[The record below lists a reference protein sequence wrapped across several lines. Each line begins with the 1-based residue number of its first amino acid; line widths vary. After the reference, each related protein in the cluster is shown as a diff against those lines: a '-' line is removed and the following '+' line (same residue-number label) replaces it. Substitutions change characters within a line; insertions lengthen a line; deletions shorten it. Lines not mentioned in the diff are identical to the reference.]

1 MFAVDITFDNPA
13 WLWLALLGLPMA
25 VLAIRDFRAA
35 MSSYRAWS
43 AAIARAVLI
52 ALIATILAGASSVR
66 ETRRLAVV
74 AVVDISD
81 SMRLLA
87 DQYSDFGRDAEGNP
101 RSYRDAV
108 LEFLARSGEGRT
120 PEDLL
125 GIVVYAGSTMAV
137 TIPSASGSS
146 DYEIEY
152 SLVDGSN
159 LDTALRFA
167 QRMFPPDA
175 AKRIVL
181 ISDGV
186 ETGGDALTTA
196 NELASS
202 PTPIRV
208 DVAPVTYSVRSEV
221 MVEAIDAPPRA
232 AAGATIPVRVVLSA
246 TQPTTGSVNLRYNG
260 ELLDLA
266 PGQQTNARRVSLEA
280 GRNIIILQ
288 APLDQTDVLHRLEVA
303 FTPDDE
309 AQDRIIQNNRAE
321 AVVTTNNR
329 GTVLIVDGRIDRDA
343 VPNPLEKTFEDA
355 EIPYR
360 SVSTR
365 ELGRSLDE
373 LNAFDL
379 IILQDVGAG
388 DIPRRTHGLL
398 ADYVNLM
405 GGGLVM
411 VGGYNSFGAGGW
423 KGSALEA
430 VLPVELDLPDE
441 VVTAQAAV
449 CFIID
454 SSGSMGAP
462 VNMGTRTQQEIA
474 NEGAAYAILSLDETD
489 LVEVIEFNQS
499 ARVVVPMGRN
509 SDPQRSAARVRAIS
523 HGGGTELLPAMRI
536 GSRSLLDAEAAVK
549 HMIILSDGQ
558 SSSSTEDMVAIA
570 SNLRDAGVTVSTI
583 AVGDG
588 ADINTLAN
596 IAIAGNGTFH
606 EVTDPN
612 LVQGIF
618 LKEVQ
623 VVRRPLVRE
632 GPFTPIVTNG
642 GSALINGV
650 VGWGPVLAG
659 NQTIPRLNGL
669 VLTQPKADP
678 QITNALASEDGYP
691 LLSHWFIGR
700 GQVAAFTSDATN
712 WARNWRDWP
721 GYDGMWTQI
730 ARAVARPAQ
739 DENLEVRAEVV
750 GDELQI
756 KVDAFDEDGRP
767 RDGLFIEGTVDRPDG
782 TRGTVSLQQVGPGQY
797 TATAPAPA
805 QGSYV
810 VSLFPRRGSDERVA
824 GVTVSAVRTLSPEFQ
839 SLRSNSTLLRQIAS
853 VTGGRELDLLRP
865 DEAELFDRSTV
876 PVITAATPLWRT
888 LLAWCLVVFLFDVGT
903 RRIAWDR
910 LLSRELALE
919 LKRHTA
925 QAVTQRSEQAAA
937 TLTGLKGRA
946 EKSRTRQSVAPG
958 GPAQASVGK
967 PQVAQATEE
976 SPKVVSSA
984 SEAMRRAKE
993 KTTRPQPEAPGKP
1006 SVSRSTPEPDPAKPE
1021 KPAPASSKKAEDAEA
1036 PASTT
1041 EGLMAAKRRAQRR
1054 TGGG

>member
-1 MFAVDITFDNPA
+1 MDITFDNPA

-25 VLAIRDFRAA
+25 FLAIRDFRAA

-66 ETRRLAVV
+66 ETSRLAVV

-87 DQYSDFGRDAEGNP
+87 DQYSDFGTDRNGDP

-108 LEFLARSGEGRT
+108 LDFLVQNAEGRT

-125 GIVVYAGSTMAV
+125 GVVVYAGSTMAV

-152 SLVDGSN
+152 TLTDGSN
-159 LDTALRFA
+159 IETALRFA
-167 QRMFPPDA
+167 QRLFPPDA
-175 AKRIVL
+175 ARRIVL

-186 ETGGDALTTA
+186 ETGGDALTA
-196 NELASS
+196 ASELASS
-202 PTPIRV
+202 PTPIRI
-208 DVAPVTYSVRSEV
+208 DVAPVTYRARSEV

-232 AAGATIPVRVVLSA
+232 AAGATVPVRVVLSA
-246 TQPTTGSVNLRYNG
+246 TQPTTGTINLRYNG
-260 ELLDLA
+260 DLLDLA
-266 PGQQTNARRVSLEA
+266 PGQQTNAKRVSLNE

-288 APLDQTDVLHRLEVA
+288 APLSQTDVLHRLEVS
-303 FTPDDE
+303 FTPDEE
-309 AQDRIIQNNRAE
+309 ARDRILQNNRAE
-321 AVVTTNNR
+321 TVVATNNR
-329 GTVLIVDGRIDRDA
+329 GTVLIVDGRADRDSSS
-343 VPNPLEKTFEDA
+343 NPLESTLQDA
-355 EIPYR
+355 EIPVR
-360 SVSTR
+360 TVSAR
-365 ELGRSLDE
+365 DLGRSLDE
-373 LNAFDL
+373 LNAYDL

-423 KGSALEA
+423 KGSDLEA

-441 VVTAQAAV
+441 IVTAQAAV

-454 SSGSMGAP
+454 SSGSMNAP
-462 VNMGTRTQQEIA
+462 VNMGTRSQQEIA

-489 LVEVIEFNQS
+489 LVEVIEFDS
-499 ARVVVPMGRN
+499 SPRVVIPMQQNRE
-509 SDPQRSAARVRAIS
+509 PQKSAARVRAIS
-523 HGGGTELLPAMRI
+523 PGGGTNLLPAMRI
-536 GSRSLLDAEAAVK
+536 GAKSLLEAQAAVK

-558 SSSSTEDMVAIA
+558 SNSSTQDMITIA
-570 SNLRDAGVTVSTI
+570 GNLRDAGVTVSTI

-588 ADINTLAN
+588 ADIHTLGN

-612 LVQGIF
+612 LIQGIF

-642 GSALINGV
+642 GSSLINGV
-650 VGWGPVLAG
+650 VGWGPVLTG
-659 NQTIPRLNGL
+659 NQTPPSLYGL

-678 QITNALASEDGYP
+678 KITNALASEDGYP

-712 WARNWRDWP
+712 WARDWRDWP
-721 GYDGMWTQI
+721 GFDGLWTQI
-730 ARAVARPAQ
+730 ARTVARPAQ
-739 DENLEVRAEVV
+739 DENIEVRAEVV

-756 KVDAFDEDGRP
+756 KVDAFDENGRP
-767 RDGLFIEGTVDRPDG
+767 RDGLFIEGTVDRPDA
-782 TRGTVSLQQVGPGQY
+782 TRASVSLQQVGPGQY
-797 TATAPAPA
+797 TSTAAAPA

-810 VSLFPRRGSDERVA
+810 VSLFPRRGSDDRVA

-865 DEAELFDRSTV
+865 EEAELFDRSTV

-888 LLAWCLVVFLFDVGT
+888 LLAWCVVVFLFDVGT
-903 RRIAWDR
+903 RRLAWDR

-925 QAVTQRSEQAAA
+925 KAVTQRSEQAAA

-946 EKSRTRQSVAPG
+946 EKSRAHRPIAPG
-958 GPAQASVGK
+958 DPAHTPQGRSSAAPASVET
-967 PQVAQATEE
+967 PRAA
-976 SPKVVSSA
+976 SSA
-984 SEAMRRAKE
+984 SEAMRKARAK
-993 KTTRPQPEAPGKP
+993 TARPQTDQQANKPAAPQSPQKTDKP
-1006 SVSRSTPEPDPAKPE
+1006 SPPTPKKTDEPD
-1021 KPAPASSKKAEDAEA
+1021 A

-1054 TGGG
+1054 TGGN